1 MKIDIVTI
9 FPELFEKFLN
19 VGMIGK
25 ATNEGILQINTHD
38 LRDYTPYK
46 HNQIDDTPYGGGRG
60 MIFMIEP
67 LYNAYKALKKDNTF
81 TVLMS
86 AGGTLLTSTRAKRLS
101 KKEHLLI
108 FCGRYE
114 GLDERLL
121 NFVDMEISI
130 GKYVLFGGEVAAQ
143 VFIEATTRFI
153 PEILDKE
160 VVENETYSI
169 GKLRDFP
176 QYTRP
181 ENFMNMRVP
190 KVLLSGNHKEIK
202 KWRKEHQKKI

>member
-9 FPELFEKFLN
+9 FPELFDTFLN
-19 VGMIGK
+19 IGIIGRSIK
-25 ATNEGILQINTHD
+25 DGKLEIVPHD
-38 LRDYTPYK
+38 LRKYTPYK
-46 HNQIDDTPYGGGRG
+46 HNQIDDYPYGGGRG

-67 LYNAYKALKKDNTF
+67 LYNAYKALKKEHTF

-86 AGGTLLTSTRAKRLS
+86 AGGTLLTATRAKRLS
-101 KKEHLLI
+101 KMEHILI

-114 GLDERLL
+114 GLDERFL

-130 GKYVLFGGEVAAQ
+130 GKFVLFGGEVAAQ
-143 VFIEATTRFI
+143 VLIEAATRFI

-160 VVENETYSI
+160 VTENETYSL
-169 GKLRDFP
+169 GKFRDHP

-181 ENFMNMRVP
+181 EDFKGMKTP
-190 KVLLSGNHKEIK
+190 KTLLSGNHKEIE
-202 KWRKEHQKKI
+202 KWRKENQKKI

>member
-9 FPELFEKFLN
+9 FPELFENFLN
-19 VGMIGK
+19 VGMIGNSIRDGK
-25 ATNEGILQINTHD
+25 INIVTHD
-38 LRDYTPYK
+38 LRKYTPYK

-67 LYNAYKALKKDNTF
+67 LYNAYKALKKENTL
-81 TVLMS
+81 TILMS
-86 AGGTLLTSTRAKRLS
+86 AGGTLLTATRAKRLS

-114 GLDERLL
+114 GLDDRLL

-130 GKYVLFGGEVAAQ
+130 GKFVLFGGEVAAE
-143 VFIEATTRFI
+143 VLIEATTRFL
-153 PEILDKE
+153 PSILDKE
-160 VVENETYSI
+160 VVENETYSM
-169 GKLRDFP
+169 GKLRDYP

-181 ENFMNMRVP
+181 ENFKDMKVP